1 MSERKDMRDAKERF
15 AATLVQ
21 NGMRPKLAEQ
31 KAKEQAQK
39 HDNKQS
45 R

>member
-1 MSERKDMRDAKERF
+1 MSERKDVRDAKDRF
-15 AATLVQ
+15 AETLVK

>member
-1 MSERKDMRDAKERF
+1 MSERSDMRDAKERF
-15 AATLVQ
+15 AATLVK
-21 NGMRPKLAEQ
+21 NGMRPEVAEK

-39 HDNKQS
+39 HDTKNS

>member
-1 MSERKDMRDAKERF
+1 MSERKDIRDAKDRF
-15 AATLVQ
+15 AETLVK
-21 NGMRPKLAEQ
+21 NGMRPELAEK
-31 KAKEQAQK
+31 KAKEVAQK

>member
-1 MSERKDMRDAKERF
+1 MRDAKERF
-15 AATLVQ
+15 AATLVK
-21 NGMRPKLAEQ
+21 NGMRPEVAEQ